1 MLINFFSRQSI
12 FFKLSKNVSH
22 ETVQIIKSYKEQPS
36 SSSDILII
44 LIHNIHILLVHKS
57 LYVSCETIL
66 PKSISLTYPQL

>member
-1 MLINFFSRQSI
+1 MDLFNKLNLWSVTVSIKKKRALCYSNMLI
-12 FFKLSKNVSH
+12 K
-22 ETVQIIKSYKEQPS
+22 
-36 SSSDILII
+36 